1 MAINDTIADMLTRIR
16 NAKKAE
22 HKYVDVILTK
32 MNVQIATVL
41 CDQGFVHDFKTNDKE
56 HKLRVFLKFG
66 SNRQSVIQTIKR
78 VSKCGHRRYVKCGEI
93 PYVLGGL
100 GIAIMTTPQ
109 GVMDGESARKKRLGG
124 ELICYV
130 T

>member
-22 HKYVDVILTK
+22 HKYVDVVLTK
-32 MNVQIATVL
+32 MNRQIATVL
-41 CDQGFVHDFKTNDKE
+41 REQGFVNDFKMNEKE
-56 HKLRVFLKFG
+56 HKLRIFLKFG
-66 SNRQSVIQTIKR
+66 HNRQSVIQSIKR
-78 VSKCGHRRYVKCGEI
+78 VSKNGCRRYVKCDQI
-93 PYVLGGL
+93 PQVLGGL
-100 GIAIMTTPQ
+100 GIAILTTPE